1 MELLIDPNRTQKY
14 LMLYITTAVK
24 CLLLKI
30 KSFYHFIMSLVQNI
44 IALLS
49 LCINWFIHLFI
60 LELLH
65 YLFIVFNVF

>member
-14 LMLYITTAVK
+14 LMLYIITAVK

-30 KSFYHFIMSLVQNI
+30 KSFYYFIMSLVQNI
-44 IALLS
+44 IALLP